1 MKYII
6 GAIRV
11 LLGFVLTI
19 VASFSLIFIVKCFSS
34 YYFFLGGMFIALFII
49 SVAFLWRAA
58 DTLFY
63 RI

>member
-34 YYFFLGGMFIALFII
+34 HYFFLGGMFIALFII
-49 SVAFLWRAA
+49 SVACLLWVA
-58 DTLFY
+58 DTFW
-63 RI
+63 I